1 MVGNDRGMPPAFLP
15 HCWFQRAHP
24 PVNSTVSSQRQGCCG
39 SGLPCTAKGGCQGQA
54 LTLLRT
60 GAKGQT
66 SAERQGVPF
75 SLEEHLPALKYVVF
89 YSGEKEVLS
98 MR

>member
-1 MVGNDRGMPPAFLP
+1 MPTRPWVA
-15 HCWFQRAHP
+15 
-24 PVNSTVSSQRQGCCG
+24 PVLHSVKAAAGAG
-39 SGLPCTAKGGCQGQA
+39 SLAPRKAAASQA